1 MGNLAGSGT
10 AYFRAGSSKKAGH
23 THTQCLGP
31 CPSSHASGRPTHAP
45 SKGCRS
51 AAIMVICRTRFAKNV
66 TFIYGFK
73 GTSWIMGVICLCG
86 CSHPKSL
93 KQINPTCCTID
104 RRPPFSLF
112 RLQNAAHFPGAS
124 SRVERPVERNDPF
137 GGNLP
142 KHPATSAPSC
152 KRWVGA
158 SHLHPLLCNCVET
171 SHFPEQVLVLKGV
184 ENGCREKLV
193 SNCSKFKRQLI

>member
-31 CPSSHASGRPTHAP
+31 CPSSHGSWRPTHAP

-73 GTSWIMGVICLCG
+73 ETSWIMGVICLCG

-93 KQINPTCCTID
+93 KQFNPTCCTID

-158 SHLHPLLCNCVET
+158 SHLHLLLLPIVWKPP
-171 SHFPEQVLVLKGV
+171 FPGASSCFK
-184 ENGCREKLV
+184 V
-193 SNCSKFKRQLI
+193 S